1 MLQPMRNYP
10 FAKGLSFMPR
20 GTWRPIDKWLDKGV
34 APAASAGTR
43 DYDTIIDPGLP
54 DGVRTKLIAA
64 LMFGGEFARQVASEV
79 AEMVDDGRLDPSAGA
94 ALLRALRA
102 TELQSGTAQS
112 GDGAGGEDRRAADA
126 DGWAGM
132 GDPDRRGWAGGKSRS
147 GITMRKVP
155 MDALGKPRNRRS

>member
-54 DGVRTKLIAA
+54 DGVLTKLIGA
-64 LMFGGEFARQVASEV
+64 LMFGGEYARRIASEV
-79 AEMVDDGRLDPSAGA
+79 AEMVDAGRLDPSAGA
-94 ALLRALRA
+94 AILRALRA
-102 TELQSGTAQS
+102 TELQSGTAQG
-112 GDGAGGEDRRAADA
+112 GDGGGGNGPANAD
-126 DGWAGM
+126 DWAGM
-132 GDPDRRGWAGGKSRS
+132 GSGKAS
-147 GITMRKVP
+147 GVTFRKLP
-155 MDALGKPRNRRS
+155 MNQMGQPRNRRW